1 MEYAAQYYIG
11 HHSNATKAKTKE
23 TVQTI
28 KRVHSIDTTHKR
40 CTRNRQRQTEVRAG
54 ANVANAFL
62 KTTFLPKLEIIKSVQ
77 SPMEVEKIETDFYH
91 SLFEVARHYNG
102 FEPLDTRTFGY
113 PYNLA
118 LSVWEVENHLKRNV
132 RNWNSLRLVQDDK
145 GKTFFI
151 SEEQYCT
158 GATLYYI
165 PVVPLYKMLRNKQ
178 ERNAALLLLSV
189 FAYLYHIA
197 DIPYYRQ
204 EDAYIYWQYEM
215 ITDWIEQ
222 DDETDLDSR
231 KEELKVAKWCGDKI
245 EQKIFNRKSLNVFAD
260 RIKAFKPKNDFEHE
274 CLNVAK
280 GFFTLYTDYPAT
292 SVFQNAKCVEDEA
305 EQEDEVIAMNKYISF
320 IADANGWLYET
331 LAESVNNEFN
341 EYGTTEEPT
350 VVKIFSGENITDCN
364 LDFENRLFPLIDDL
378 CYLLNNH

>member
-11 HHSNATKAKTKE
+11 HHSNATKAKTKKA
-23 TVQTI
+23 VQTVE
-28 KRVHSIDTTHKR
+28 RVHSIGTTHKG
-40 CTRNRQRQTEVRAG
+40 CTRNRQRQTEVRSG

-62 KTTFLPKLEIIKSVQ
+62 KTTFLPKLEIKSVQ
-77 SPMEVEKIETDFYH
+77 PRMEAEKIETDFYK
-91 SLFEVARHYNG
+91 SLCAVARHYNG
-102 FEPLDTRTFGY
+102 FEPMDTRAFGF

-118 LSVWEVENHLKRNV
+118 LSVWEVENHLKRYV

-151 SEEQYCT
+151 SEEQYNT

-165 PVVPLYKMLRNKQ
+165 PVVPLYKMLRNRETK
-178 ERNAALLLLSV
+178 NIALLLFSV

-222 DDETDLDSR
+222 DDEAELDSR
-231 KEELKVAKWCGDKI
+231 KEELKVAKWCGDKV
-245 EQKIFNRKSLNVFAD
+245 EQKIFNRKSLDVFAL
-260 RIKAFKPKNDFEHE
+260 RLESFRPKNDFEQE
-274 CLNVAK
+274 CLNIAK

-292 SVFQNAKCVEDEA
+292 TVFQHAMCANDDA
-305 EQEDEVIAMNKYISF
+305 EQEDEVIGMNKYISF
-320 IADANGWLYET
+320 IANANGWLYET

-341 EYGTTEEPT
+341 EYGTIEEPT
-350 VVKIFSGENITDCN
+350 IVKIFSGANITDCN
-364 LDFENRLFPLIDDL
+364 LDFENRLFPL
-378 CYLLNNH
+378 